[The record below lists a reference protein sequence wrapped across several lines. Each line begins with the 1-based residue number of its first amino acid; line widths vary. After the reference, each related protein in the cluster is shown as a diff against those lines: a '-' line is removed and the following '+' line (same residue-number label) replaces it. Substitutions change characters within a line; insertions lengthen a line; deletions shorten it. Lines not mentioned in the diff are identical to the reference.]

1 MKKIFVL
8 MLALMSFVG
17 CYSDSDIEVPS
28 MWNEIEMK
36 MEKTDLSALEVLKSA
51 DYWVSTKR
59 YHYTLPNGE
68 GEEWCSV
75 DLEIGRS
82 VSGGTPYVERRAVT
96 SDNVWREY
104 YSAHSYGLYEQ
115 CCDHVM
121 PRHYK
126 DMELEVSDGIITAI
140 KVDGKSYSFNV
151 VAYDEKSVL
160 IESTLW
166 KLTDFG
172 PLDSEGKH
180 TIEKVY
186 PYGRILFERQTA
198 ESPDWEK
205 QYDVD
210 GDEWIK
216 NHEETCEGWQEY
228 INQYAK

>member
-8 MLALMSFVG
+8 MLALISFVG

-51 DYWVSTKR
+51 DYWVATKE
-59 YHYTLPNGE
+59 YCYTLPNGE
-68 GEEWCSV
+68 GEEWLLH
-75 DLEIGRS
+75 DLELGITK
-82 VSGGTPYVERRAVT
+82 SGGTPYKEGTVVT
-96 SDNVWREY
+96 SDNIWKEC
-104 YSAHSYGLYEQ
+104 YSAHSYGLYDL
-115 CCDHVM
+115 CCDHVL

-126 DMELEVSDGIITAI
+126 EMELEVTDGIITAI

-166 KLTDFG
+166 GTMDYGTG
-172 PLDSEGKH
+172 PDGKAVP
-180 TIEKVY
+180 EKPY
-186 PYGRILFERQTA
+186 PYGRFLFERQTA

-228 INQYAK
+228 INQ